1 MRIKFATTRLK
12 AFFADADVGDDDKLL
27 VLMVM
32 MEVMVGMMM
41 KIIVRVV
48 MTMLMVGMVMNFIV
62 TVVILIL
69 MVKMVMN
76 TMVMMT
82 EADQVCNNQAA
93 KPLFL

>member
-1 MRIKFATTRLK
+1 MRIKFATTRLQ

-41 KIIVRVV
+41 NIIVRVV
-48 MTMLMVGMVMNFIV
+48 MLMLMVGMVMNI
-62 TVVILIL
+62 
-69 MVKMVMN
+69 
-76 TMVMMT
+76 MVMMT
-82 EADQVCNNQAA
+82 ETDQVCNNQAA

>member
-41 KIIVRVV
+41 NIIVR
-48 MTMLMVGMVMNFIV
+48 
-62 TVVILIL
+62 
-69 MVKMVMN
+69 
-76 TMVMMT
+76 
-82 EADQVCNNQAA
+82 
-93 KPLFL
+93 

>member
-12 AFFADADVGDDDKLL
+12 AFFADADVCDDDKLL

-41 KIIVRVV
+41 NIIVRVV
-48 MTMLMVGMVMNFIV
+48 MLMLMVGMVMNI
-62 TVVILIL
+62 
-69 MVKMVMN
+69 
-76 TMVMMT
+76 MVMMT

-93 KPLFL
+93 KP

>member
-41 KIIVRVV
+41 NIIVRVV
-48 MTMLMVGMVMNFIV
+48 MLMLMVGMVMNI
-62 TVVILIL
+62 
-69 MVKMVMN
+69 
-76 TMVMMT
+76 MVMMT

>member
-41 KIIVRVV
+41 NIIVRVV
-48 MTMLMVGMVMNFIV
+48 MTMLIVGMVMNI
-62 TVVILIL
+62 
-69 MVKMVMN
+69 
-76 TMVMMT
+76 MVMMT